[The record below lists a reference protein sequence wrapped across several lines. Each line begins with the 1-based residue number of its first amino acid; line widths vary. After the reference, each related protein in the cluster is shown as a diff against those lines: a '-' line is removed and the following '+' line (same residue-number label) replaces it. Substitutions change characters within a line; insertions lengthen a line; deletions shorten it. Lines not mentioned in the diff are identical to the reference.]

1 MTIIF
6 LVFSFAILAAAFIL
20 EGGHLT
26 ALLGLTAAMIVLG
39 GTVGAVGVTVPMQN
53 LKNTVK
59 VLRIALGNK
68 KTDMIAMINYFSE
81 LSVKARKEGLLALE
95 NDMKADNVNPF
106 IQKGISMAVDGT
118 NLELI
123 RSIMETDIEQSMK
136 RHKANAY
143 VFESAGG
150 YSPTMG
156 ILGTVMGLVHVLSN
170 LSDPSSLG
178 GQIATAFLATM
189 YGIGFANLI
198 FLPIGSKLK
207 ALDSIEV
214 NEKLMI
220 VEAVLSIASGDN
232 PKIMVQ
238 KLKVFL
244 DPGSL
249 AKFEAAEADAEAR

>member
-6 LVFSFAILAAAFIL
+6 LVFSFAILGVAFIL

-26 ALLGLTAAMIVLG
+26 ALWGLTAFMIVLG
-39 GTVGAVGVTVPMQN
+39 GTVGAVGVTIPMRN
-53 LKNTVK
+53 LKNTFK
-59 VLRIALGNK
+59 LLLIAFGNR
-68 KTDMIAMINYFSE
+68 KTDLTALINYFSE
-81 LSVKARKEGLLALE
+81 LSTKARKEGLLTLE
-95 NDMKADNVNPF
+95 NDMKADDVNPF
-106 IQKGISMAVDGT
+106 VKKGISMAVDGT

-123 RSIMETDIEQSMK
+123 RSIMETDIDQSMK

-143 VFESAGG
+143 IFEAAGG

-170 LSDPSSLG
+170 LEDPASLG
-178 GQIATAFLATM
+178 GQIATAFLATL
-189 YGIGFANLI
+189 YGIGFANIL

-207 ALDSIEV
+207 ALDSAEV

-244 DPGSL
+244 DPASL
-249 AKFEAAEADAEAR
+249 AGFEAADAE